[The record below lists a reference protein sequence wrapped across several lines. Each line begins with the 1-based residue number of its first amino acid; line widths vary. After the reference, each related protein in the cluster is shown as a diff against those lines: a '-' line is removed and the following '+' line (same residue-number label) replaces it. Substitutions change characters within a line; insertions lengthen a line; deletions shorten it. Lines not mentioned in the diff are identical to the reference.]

1 MMTVRRKTNSH
12 SMTDTTIEISTAVSE
27 NSNDSKGHRLRLR
40 EKFNRAGT
48 DALNDYEILELLLT
62 YAIPRRDVKPI
73 AKDLIKNFKS
83 LRGVLDAPMSD
94 LEDLDGI
101 GENAATLFKLT
112 KELSKLYLKEKTFN
126 KDVLDS
132 PKAVMDYL
140 NLALSG
146 ERVEKFMALYLN
158 SKNEILEIETLFEG
172 CIDRSLVSPRKVI
185 ELAFKHNAKSIIFV
199 HNHPSGDPT
208 ASKDDI
214 TITRDLVNAAKAVDI
229 AVHDHII
236 VGKGKHVSGRKEG
249 WFN

>member
-1 MMTVRRKTNSH
+1 MA
-12 SMTDTTIEISTAVSE
+12 DAIIETSIGVSGS
-27 NSNDSKGHRLRLR
+27 NNDSKGHRLRLR

-48 DALNDYEILELLLT
+48 TALNDYEILELLLT

-73 AKDLIKNFKS
+73 AKDLIKNFKT
-83 LRGVLDAPMSD
+83 LRGVMDAPLD
-94 LEDLDGI
+94 ELEMVEGI
-101 GENAATLFKLT
+101 GENAATLFKLA
-112 KELSKLYLKEKTFN
+112 KELSKLYLKEKTFH

-140 NLALSG
+140 NVALSG

-185 ELAFKHNAKSIIFV
+185 EMAFKHNAKSIIFV

-214 TITRDLVNAAKAVDI
+214 TITKDLVRAAKAVDI

-236 VGKGKHVSGRKEG
+236 VGKGSHVSGRKEG
-249 WFN
+249 WFG